1 MTDISLV
8 VHLHA
13 IGNIRMRV
21 YFFIGPCSTVGG
33 KPSGSSRVP
42 KFHCDPPKVHYYLE
56 IGHENEYTFIRQL
69 PLIQ

>member
-13 IGNIRMRV
+13 IGNIRI
-21 YFFIGPCSTVGG
+21 FIGSCSTVGG
-33 KPSGSSRVP
+33 KPSGSSRVC
-42 KFHCDPPKVHYYLE
+42 KFHCDPTKVHYYME
-56 IGHENEYTFIRQL
+56 IGHDNGYTFIRQL